1 MNTKTKKGKKSE
13 NRFRI
18 VGIMSGTSLDAVDL
32 ALIEIEEG
40 KIKEYELRT
49 FRSFPL
55 NPDLREKVL
64 QASSPET
71 GDVSLICELNFALG
85 HLYAEGVLKL
95 LQEEGL
101 KGEDIDLIGCHG
113 QTIYH
118 KPRAKVPS
126 TLQIGEAGVIAERT
140 GITTISNFRSR
151 DIATGGEGA
160 PIVPYV
166 DYLLFGRSGLNIVLQ
181 NIGGIG
187 NFTYLPASGDLNE
200 VIASDSGPGNMLI
213 DTAVSILTGG
223 KSTYDFDGK
232 LAARGRINRKLL
244 SEMMEHPFL
253 QRSVP
258 KSTGREEFGRPLVER
273 HLARSRELGLS
284 EEDFLATLTAFT
296 AHSIGQTCREFL
308 IGKGLGIDEFIVS
321 GGGSFNPTLMAMLQE
336 ELGEIPCRGYQ
347 DLGHNSEAKEAVA
360 MAILAFSSFNKQ
372 ENNLPGATGAGRRVI
387 MGDITPSRLWP

>member
-1 MNTKTKKGKKSE
+1 MNTGTKKGKKKTDS
-13 NRFRI
+13 FRI
-18 VGIMSGTSLDAVDL
+18 IGIMSGTSLDAVDL
-32 ALIEIEEG
+32 ALVEIEEG
-40 KIKEYELRT
+40 KIKEYVLRS
-49 FRSFPL
+49 FRSFPI
-55 NPDLREKVL
+55 NPDLREKTL
-64 QASSPET
+64 QASIPES

-85 HLYAEGVLKL
+85 HLYAEGVLNL
-95 LQEEGL
+95 LYEEGL

-118 KPRAKVPS
+118 KPRARVPS

-151 DIATGGEGA
+151 DIAAGGEGA

-200 VIASDSGPGNMLI
+200 VIASDSGPGNLLI
-213 DTAVSILTGG
+213 DTAISILTEG
-223 KSTYDFDGK
+223 KQTYDIDGK
-232 LAARGRINRKLL
+232 LAESGKINRKLL
-244 SEMMEHPFL
+244 SEMMEHPFFE
-253 QRSVP
+253 RSVP

-273 HLARSRELGLS
+273 YLARSREMGLS
-284 EEDFLATLTAFT
+284 QKDFLATLTAFT
-296 AHSIGQTCREFL
+296 ARSIGQTCGEFL
-308 IGKGLGIDEFIVS
+308 VDKGLEIDEFIVS

-336 ELGEIPCRGYQ
+336 KLGEIPCRRYQ

-360 MAILAFSSFNKQ
+360 MAILAYCTFNRQ
-372 ENNLPGATGAGRRVI
+372 ANNLPGATGARQRVI
-387 MGDITPSRLWP
+387 MGDITPGRLWP